1 MHGLINRSIQSFVT
15 TSYGQATWEKVAYRA
30 GLEFSDFEAMLRY
43 DDALTPQVLDAAS
56 EVLDRARGDMM
67 EDIGTYLVSHPN
79 TDAVRRLL
87 RFGGVNFVDF
97 LHSLD
102 DLPDRV
108 RLAVSDLS
116 LPKLE
121 LREHS
126 EDSFSLL
133 CSGEIEGFGNLMMGI
148 LRVMAD
154 DYGTLALLEH
164 RGRIGGNETLLITLV
179 ATDFA
184 AGRLFELGART
195 G

>member
-1 MHGLINRSIQSFVT
+1 MHGLINLSIQSFVVT
-15 TSYGQATWEKVAYRA
+15 TYGQPTWEKVAYEA
-30 GLEFSDFEAMLRY
+30 GLDFSEFEAMLRY
-43 DDALTPQVLDAAS
+43 DDDITPRVLDAAS
-56 EVLDRARGDMM
+56 EVLERARGDLM
-67 EDIGTYLVSHPN
+67 EDLGTYLVSHPN

-108 RLAVSDLS
+108 RLAVSDL
-116 LPKLE
+116 LMPKLE
-121 LREHS
+121 LRAHTET
-126 EDSFSLL
+126 SFSLL
-133 CSGEIEGFGNLMMGI
+133 CAGDIEGFGYLMMGV

-164 RGRIGGNETLLITLV
+164 KGRIGANETLLITLV
-179 ATDFA
+179 ATDYA